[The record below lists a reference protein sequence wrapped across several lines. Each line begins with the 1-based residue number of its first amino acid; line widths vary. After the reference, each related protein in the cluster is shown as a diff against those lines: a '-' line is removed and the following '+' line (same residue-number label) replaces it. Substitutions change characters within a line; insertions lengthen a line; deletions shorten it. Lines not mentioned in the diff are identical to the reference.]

1 MRGVGLIVIV
11 AFVLLILAIITNS
24 CSQPSCEG
32 FTLPPAPPRGT
43 TMTGAPLGE
52 KEPTPY
58 ADVATL
64 PSAPVDGLTK
74 TNSLPYQ
81 DPVLEKTAYSQL
93 VMLKDDMDAFA
104 AFELPNLAK
113 RGDPSI
119 QLPLTRFK
127 GDYQRVKD
135 EVAVCKASPGI
146 QPQMT
151 IEDID
156 IVGANLRY
164 LQRVYRVYS
173 VNEMVPPPQRDITK
187 VGISEGFV
195 GSAPPVPTVD
205 ARYVFQNNEWVEACS
220 IININPDIK
229 KSNAPNSQLVS
240 YNYFLPKYP
249 SIPGRY
255 FLKHN
260 SWVSTPVLTTYI
272 ITIESNGNVI
282 EEPLLASDYI
292 LRATAKGLYPPLP
305 TIRGTYT
312 LYNNSWLLID
322 DSAYII
328 YIKDGKIIHQ
338 EIFFAHLSTF
348 ANTID
353 ISIVGSIPPSSPGT
367 YDFIGGAWQS
377 VDPLSIPTV
386 SRITVTTQ
394 SLLELKNNPT
404 SSSPTVTPP
413 PTAPGPVP
421 APAPAPVQTGPKD
434 PITLTQLITLSQKI
448 SNEMLRLQ
456 ASGTTDPVVSARVSM
471 FSAVKASVDDI
482 ITQVKNGNMPASNI
496 PIKNSDY
503 ANFLPAL
510 GDNSAGIAGLV
521 SKAPSLSGLF
531 NAHDTNDVKG
541 ADMNAQLFQTYV
553 DSVVKGLSYNISL
566 NYTSPNEVSKEQ
578 AKAAALM
585 AQMGPAT
592 YGTHGP
598 YGTAQVPSYGSLA
611 TYDGFS
617 SSPGDFASKIQS
629 LDLAGGV
636 QEPNTSK
643 FDWKKLSQTIAENIK
658 KMQMD
663 PADFGCMKEGTQIS
677 KDFSWR
683 GHAKMVCSRLS
694 TASDPGVP
702 EQVGCPPVS
711 WEGWRN

>member
-164 LQRVYRVYS
+164 LQRAYRVYS
-173 VNEMVPPPQRDITK
+173 VNGMVPPPQRDITK
-187 VGISEGFV
+187 VGISEGFI
-195 GSAPPVPTVD
+195 GSAPPVPTV
-205 ARYVFQNNEWVEACS
+205 AGSYVLQNYEWVS
-220 IININPDIK
+220 
-229 KSNAPNSQLVS
+229 
-240 YNYFLPKYP
+240 
-249 SIPGRY
+249 GRSSGY
-255 FLKHN
+255 
-260 SWVSTPVLTTYI
+260 T
-272 ITIESNGNVI
+272 ITVDSNGQIN
-282 EEPLLASDYI
+282 Y
-292 LRATAKGLYPPLP
+292 
-305 TIRGTYT
+305 
-312 LYNNSWLLID
+312 
-322 DSAYII
+322 
-328 YIKDGKIIHQ
+328 Q
-338 EIFFAHLSTF
+338 MIFFAELSTF

-353 ISIVGSIPPSSPGT
+353 ISIIGSIPPSSPGT

-404 SSSPTVTPP
+404 SSSPTMTPP
-413 PTAPGPVP
+413 PTAPGPGPAP